1 MNGKDLF
8 ELLGD
13 LDEDIVED
21 AWAPDEDIVDDAWT
35 QESRAVMIIEERSP
49 MSFWKAAF
57 LAAAAVCILTVGIFG
72 GLKLHGIQSAE
83 SSSDISPSSSDV
95 YDKLNSVVT
104 DGHKFNTEFMSDPS
118 SDILYTDPVIKT
130 DDKNYAVVHISFPN
144 SSKDEHIVL
153 HIRVER
159 KEYLYDGGIYL
170 LGKYKLTPV
179 GEIIVTE
186 SKEQTYR
193 IDYKENAAA
202 GDEYVLGLYT
212 TRESGELVHAEGE
225 WLP

>member
-1 MNGKDLF
+1 MTKKQFLDAVNGIDD
-8 ELLGD
+8 ELIN
-13 LDEDIVED
+13 EFINV
-21 AWAPDEDIVDDAWT
+21 PDEPRENYLDDEKPQVVYLT
-35 QESRAVMIIEERSP
+35 NEHIP
-49 MSFWKAAF
+49 FWKIVVS
-57 LAAAAVCILTVGIFG
+57 AAAVVFVLSVGIFAAG
-72 GLKLHGIQSAE
+72 KFHGIQSAE
-83 SSSDISPSSSDV
+83 SNSGISLISSDV

-130 DDKNYAVVHISFPN
+130 DDKNYAAVHISFPN
-144 SSKDEHIVL
+144 SNKDEHITL

-159 KEYLYDGGIYL
+159 KEYLYDDGIYL
-170 LGKYKLTPV
+170 LGKYKLTSV